1 MNPFLERQAFVTRRQ
16 FFGRSAMGLGTAARQ
31 ERGRPARRFVAWFL
45 VRAGEPPALLSLQ
58 P

>member
-1 MNPFLERQAFVTRRQ
+1 MKPLLEHQAFLTRRQ
-16 FFGRSAMGLGTAARQ
+16 FFGRSAMGLGTARQ